1 MNSSSILHRFGS
13 ASALALVLTLLALLL
28 PWATTSAEV
37 ANVSVWQQADW
48 LTLSVTVALCAL
60 AGVVVNQFLPRAL
73 LVTALTLLALW
84 QVTSIVK
91 HNELAGQ
98 TQLGFW
104 LLVIAIGFCV

>member
-13 ASALALVLTLLALLL
+13 ASALALVLTGLALWL
-28 PWATTSAEV
+28 PWAATAAEV
-37 ANVSVWQQADW
+37 TKVNAWQQANG
-48 LTLSVTVALCAL
+48 LTLLVTVALCAL
-60 AGVVVNQFLPRAL
+60 AGVVVVKQLLPRAL

-91 HNELAGQ
+91 HTQLAGQ

-104 LLVIAIGFCV
+104 L